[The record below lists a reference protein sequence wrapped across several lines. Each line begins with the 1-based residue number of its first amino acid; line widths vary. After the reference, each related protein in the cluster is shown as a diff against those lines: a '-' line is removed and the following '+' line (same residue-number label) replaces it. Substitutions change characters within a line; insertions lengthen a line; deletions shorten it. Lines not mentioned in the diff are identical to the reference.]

1 MSVVSSCREL
11 SFSVAGSAAD
21 AESDFTT
28 PESLHFSSLESGTGE
43 VLLASVP
50 LQSPL

>member
-11 SFSVAGSAAD
+11 SFGSTGPAAG

-28 PESLHFSSLESGTGE
+28 PESLYFSSLESGTGE
-43 VLLASVP
+43 VLVTSVP
-50 LQSPL
+50 L